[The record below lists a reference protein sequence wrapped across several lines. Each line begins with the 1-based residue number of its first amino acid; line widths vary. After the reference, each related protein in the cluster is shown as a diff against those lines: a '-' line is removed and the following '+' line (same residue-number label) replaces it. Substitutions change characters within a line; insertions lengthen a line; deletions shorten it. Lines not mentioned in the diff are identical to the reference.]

1 MTGIPSTLKDIAMTP
16 QFLREEASRFRGM
29 AETVEREASKLRLLK
44 MADDYEQRAKAAD
57 ERNPPA
63 PTDPVRADSAATAP
77 TLTEAPQDDPAQAPS
92 PQAPSPQASATS
104 TLTAPNLAA
113 RAPGDVIP
121 GGQIK
126 VRTGRRVAKD
136 LTGAL

>member
-1 MTGIPSTLKDIAMTP
+1 MTP

-29 AETVEREASKLRLLK
+29 AETVEREASRLRLLK

-57 ERNPPA
+57 ELAPPA
-63 PTDPVRADSAATAP
+63 QSDSATTAP
-77 TLTEAPQDDPAQAPS
+77 TLSEPTMAEPTEAAPTEAT
-92 PQAPSPQASATS
+92 PTLATS
-104 TLTAPNLAA
+104 TLIAPALAG
-113 RAPGDVIP
+113 RVPGDAIP

-126 VRTGRRVAKD
+126 VRLGRRPAKD